1 VLLEGEKCWRDFHL
15 FSQASLLS
23 KVKKIGDRGS
33 DGNLRKHLG
42 TRHKD
47 LVRDV
52 LFPSQKRPKTRPTST
67 PRMPPIR
74 KRELDKAAVTCISLD
89 MRGFND
95 FRKEGR

>member
-1 VLLEGEKCWRDFHL
+1 LRDFHL
-15 FSQASLLS
+15 FSQASFLS
-23 KVKKIGDRGS
+23 KVKKVGDRGS

-52 LFPSQKRPKTRPTST
+52 LFPSQKRSKTRPSSK
-67 PRMPPIR
+67 PRMSLTR

-89 MRGFND
+89 MRVF
-95 FRKEGR
+95 KEGRWIRVIF